1 MPIQNIILVYSLL
14 AGIMSMLLMVF
25 TIFFEKN
32 KKRSRVL
39 LIWSVLFL
47 ASSFAASEYA
57 FWLDGYNLFNFVL
70 LRFNFPLLAFFGV
83 WFAFLIWLFESRG
96 ERKIWMLL
104 LVLLAI
110 VVLIAMSCMNCIKL

>member
-1 MPIQNIILVYSLL
+1 MTLTNIVLVYSIL
-14 AGIMSMLLMVF
+14 AGIMSILLMLL

-32 KKRSRVL
+32 KKRSRML

-57 FWLDGYNLFNFVL
+57 FWVEGYNLFTFAL
-70 LRFNFPLLAFFGV
+70 SNFPLIVFFGV

-96 ERKIWMLL
+96 ERKIWVSL
-104 LVLLAI
+104 LVLLIAL
-110 VVLIAMSCMNCIKL
+110 VLIAMNCMNCLNF